1 MADAEKKKITVSING
16 KNYTLIHDET
26 DEYIHRIAR
35 YLDAKVAAASR
46 GGLQLGEQTAV
57 VMTAITITDELF
69 KTQKN
74 FNTLKNEI
82 RRMMDEYD
90 KISAEKEELETEI
103 RNWKQQADELN
114 KQLLKAK
121 MELEKYK

>member
-16 KNYTLIHDET
+16 KNYTLIHDES

-35 YLDAKVAAASR
+35 YLDTKVAAASR
-46 GGLQLGEQTAV
+46 GTLQLGEQTAV

-90 KISAEKEELETEI
+90 KITAEKDALEAEL
-103 RNWKQQADELN
+103 RNERQRAEELN

-121 MELEKYK
+121 MELGQYR